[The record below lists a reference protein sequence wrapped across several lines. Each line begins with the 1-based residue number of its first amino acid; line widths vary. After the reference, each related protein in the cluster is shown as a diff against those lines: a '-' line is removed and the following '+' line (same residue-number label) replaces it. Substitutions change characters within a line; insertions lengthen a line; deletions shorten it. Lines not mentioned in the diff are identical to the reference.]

1 MAETVE
7 LLCTIEELGRLS
19 GISTR
24 TLRTW
29 VSTGRLVPLRGDTSM
44 IGRKKK
50 RRCLLFT
57 PAHLGLVLSWKTAAH
72 WCGEAVPITTLET
85 GA

>member
-1 MAETVE
+1 MAEIE
-7 LLCTIEELGRLS
+7 LLLCDIHELSQLS
-19 GISTR
+19 GVCVR

-29 VSTGRLVPLRGDTSM
+29 VSTGRLVPIRGDTKM

-50 RRCLLFT
+50 RRCLLFR
-57 PAHLGLVLSWKTAAH
+57 PEHLALVQSWKTAAH